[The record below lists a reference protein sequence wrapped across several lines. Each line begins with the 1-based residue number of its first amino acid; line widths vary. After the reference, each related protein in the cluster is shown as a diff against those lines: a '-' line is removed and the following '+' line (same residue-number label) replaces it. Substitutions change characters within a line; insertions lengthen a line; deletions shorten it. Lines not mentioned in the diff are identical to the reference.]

1 MLKQMTNVAQNLK
14 ESTGQEESMMSLSG
28 VTSLRRKVVDHH
40 FRLA

>member
-14 ESTGQEESMMSLSG
+14 ESTGQEESMMSLFG